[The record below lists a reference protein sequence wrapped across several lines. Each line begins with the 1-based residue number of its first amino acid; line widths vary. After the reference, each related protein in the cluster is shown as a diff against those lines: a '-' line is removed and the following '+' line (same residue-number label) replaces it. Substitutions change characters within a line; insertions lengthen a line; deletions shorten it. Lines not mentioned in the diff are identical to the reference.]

1 MSNKNPV
8 ASFEIEYRDSA
19 GKTTKRGIDIVS
31 FEDISL
37 MYVNAY
43 CRLRKKMRSFCP
55 ERIVSCIDL
64 STGEP
69 VYDITAHLK
78 KLLRARAKGDSAPIK
93 AVSLE
98 LTKYIDKVRLF
109 CREILKDGVLQDSEL
124 RSLRQLFA
132 QCPEDKTP
140 EMDKVLEILDMAQD
154 DGVIDETEREKLR
167 RAVSKLT
174 IGVAQGSEVTEGSDA
189 TEG

>member
-1 MSNKNPV
+1 
-8 ASFEIEYRDSA
+8 
-19 GKTTKRGIDIVS
+19 
-31 FEDISL
+31 
-37 MYVNAY
+37 
-43 CRLRKKMRSFCP
+43 MRSFCP

-64 STGEP
+64 SSKEP

-93 AVSLE
+93 ADSLE
-98 LTKYIDKVRLF
+98 LAKYLEKIRLF
-109 CREILKDGVLQDSEL
+109 CRGILEDGVLHDSEL

-154 DGVIDETEREKLR
+154 DGVINEAEREKLR

-189 TEG
+189 ADG